1 MTLIVVADIVNPP
14 TEALPFRDVTGMAK
28 FDFLMDVLLESEQDL
43 KDIYWKF
50 MRPRGM
56 FDYID
61 DIVTPREKEKG
72 LRIDAKKNHPKT
84 MIAKS
89 ITIDNERLLMSR
101 LAVYRNFT
109 SGARSHPFLY
119 LPN

>member
-1 MTLIVVADIVNPP
+1 MNLIVVADIVNPP
-14 TEALPFRDVTGMAK
+14 TETLPFRDVTGTAK
-28 FDFLMDVLLESEQDL
+28 INFLMDVLLESEQDL

-61 DIVTPREKEKG
+61 DIVTPREKEEG
-72 LRIDAKKNHPKT
+72 LRIDAERNHPKT

-89 ITIDNERLLMSR
+89 ITINNERLLISK
-101 LAVYRNFT
+101 LSVYRNFT
-109 SGARSHPFLY
+109 SRVY
-119 LPN
+119 

>member
-14 TEALPFRDVTGMAK
+14 TETLPFRDVTGMAK

-50 MRPRGM
+50 MRPRVM

-61 DIVTPREKEKG
+61 DIVTPREKEEG
-72 LRIDAKKNHPKT
+72 LRIDTERNHPKT

-89 ITIDNERLLMSR
+89 ITLNNERLLISK
-101 LAVYRNFT
+101 LAVFKAFT
-109 SGARSHPFLY
+109 LER
-119 LPN
+119 

>member
-72 LRIDAKKNHPKT
+72 LRLDVERNHPKT
-84 MIAKS
+84 MVAKS
-89 ITIDNERLLMSR
+89 VTVYNERLLISKLSVFMTFTP
-101 LAVYRNFT
+101 RN
-109 SGARSHPFLY
+109 
-119 LPN
+119 